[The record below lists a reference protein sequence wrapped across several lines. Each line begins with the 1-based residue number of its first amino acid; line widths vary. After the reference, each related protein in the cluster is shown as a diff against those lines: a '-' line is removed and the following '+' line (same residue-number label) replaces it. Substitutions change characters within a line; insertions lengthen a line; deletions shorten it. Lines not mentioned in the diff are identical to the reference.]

1 MTFAARERDVD
12 ARALVVVCMDI
23 PTPDDLRTEP
33 RVTHVERTR
42 DVLGKVIAQ
51 LRASRTLMTCVRAEP
66 EVIAD
71 VARALR
77 SRGWKCAIEKGG
89 ARDGGKTDG
98 LTVRAPE

>member
-51 LRASRTLMTCVRAEP
+51 LRASRTLIPDGDWRWSHRW
-66 EVIAD
+66 IAID
-71 VARALR
+71 H
-77 SRGWKCAIEKGG
+77 KG
-89 ARDGGKTDG
+89 KPCPWPVT
-98 LTVRAPE
+98 P